1 MCFASAFTGGQA
13 SHVCQDH
20 GSLGE
25 GVGSGF
31 GPTVMVEQVQ
41 VLLMKL
47 NVCKSM
53 GPDDIHL
60 RVLEENADVVAE
72 WLSIVFEK
80 SCLLG
85 EVPSD

>member
-1 MCFASAFTGGQA
+1 MQ
-13 SHVCQDH
+13 
-20 GSLGE
+20 
-25 GVGSGF
+25 
-31 GPTVMVEQVQ
+31 
-41 VLLMKL
+41 L